1 MEQARAFVWGM
12 QPTLANCH
20 DFLWNEKPEEMAFLS
35 RLVNVR
41 KRALKYLLYGV
52 YTRAPQLDIPTRQI
66 PLSRISIY
74 AGRRGSTLT
83 QDSRPEPLVYAG
95 AWRAKDG
102 SLALALAHIGDGE
115 WSQRLRFRTSDYDL
129 PAHCRISRIDER
141 GRHRLP
147 ASSDGWVDIPLSM
160 GPRDVQVL
168 VFGKP

>member
-20 DFLWNEKPEEMAFLS
+20 DFLWDEKPQEMDFLR

-52 YTRAPQLDIPTRQI
+52 YTRAPQLDIPTQEI

-83 QDSRPEPLVYAG
+83 QDTRSEPLVYAG

-102 SLALALAHIGDGE
+102 SLGLALAHIGEGG
-115 WSQRLRFRTSDYDL
+115 WSQHLRFRTADYDL
-129 PAHCRISRIDER
+129 PPRCRILVIDEQ
-141 GRHRLP
+141 GRHKLATCR
-147 ASSDGWVDIPLSM
+147 DGWADISLSM
-160 GPRDVQVL
+160 GPRDVKVL
-168 VFGKP
+168 VFEGN